1 MTLAAPDFR
10 ERRRAQRRRR
20 TRGRGPR
27 PTSPRRVEQ
36 RYERALV
43 KFSRELIAEV
53 NRTISVY
60 VRQAREAAAREDAE
74 IDTGTFGVDFG
85 NLRIRIGR
93 LVRGKRVSAI
103 VDQWGREIAEWNT
116 REMRRLLKIDLAAE
130 SVAVQSVLAAARTT
144 NVQLITSIADR
155 LLGDVF
161 RVVTESVI
169 NGTRVE
175 TLATQIQERYQVSDS
190 RARLIARD
198 QTLKANANLTQ
209 ERHREAGV
217 TQYVWSSSRDERVR
231 EIHANLDGFVFD
243 WNDPPITSEDGSTN
257 HPGEDIQCRCTAIPV
272 LDPVLD

>member
-231 EIHANLDGFVFD
+231 EIHA
-243 WNDPPITSEDGSTN
+243 TN